1 MNNVLLFII
10 AAIIIYGVYQGID
23 VYGSFVEG
31 AKEGVQTTVR
41 IFPYMVALM
50 VAITIFRTSGAIDL
64 LSKIFAPVF
73 SLLRLP
79 VETLPLAILKPF
91 SGGASIGILADIYAA
106 YGTESYIGLVAT
118 VMMGSS
124 ETIFYTVALY
134 FGYVGVKN
142 TRHTVACAF
151 IAMFAGMIGALVA
164 VNLLF

>member
-64 LSKIFAPVF
+64 LSKVFAPVF

-142 TRHTVACAF
+142 TRYTVVCAF

>member
-142 TRHTVACAF
+142 TRYTVVCAF

>member
-142 TRHTVACAF
+142 TRYTVVCAF
-151 IAMFAGMIGALVA
+151 IAMFAGMIGALIA